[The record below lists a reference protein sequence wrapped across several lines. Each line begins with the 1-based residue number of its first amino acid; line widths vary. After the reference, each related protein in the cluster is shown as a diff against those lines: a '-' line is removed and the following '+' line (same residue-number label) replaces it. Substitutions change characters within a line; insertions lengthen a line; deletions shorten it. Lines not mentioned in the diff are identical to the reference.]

1 MSDFVLRLK
10 KKYSLHIIFV
20 FIVLVGY
27 IAIQSFNLLRPAVLT
42 VAFLDVGQGDA
53 IWIQAPNGKELLV
66 DTGPGQA
73 VVTELAKLKNFFDR
87 TIDMVLLTHTDS
99 DHIGGVPEVF
109 KRYHVPLVITSEVS
123 SPTLIHK
130 TSQEFIQQ
138 EKSNRL
144 IARMGERIIL
154 DSRSGVVVDVLFP
167 DYSTENW
174 ETNEASIIVKVTYGD
189 ISFLLTGDAPTEV
202 EDYLVN
208 SYGDQLQSTVLKLGH
223 HGSKTSTSAQFLEA
237 VQPEIAIVSAGLGNR
252 YGHPSPEVVERITE
266 TDKVLLETSRIGTII
281 CTSDAKRIFCNQ

>member
-27 IAIQSFNLLRPAVLT
+27 ITIQSFNLLRPAVLT

-109 KRYHVPLVITSEVS
+109 KRYHVPLVVTSEVS

-154 DSRSGVVVDVLFP
+154 DSRSGVVVDILFP

-174 ETNEASIIVKVTYGD
+174 ETNEASIIIKVTYGD

-208 SYGDQLQSTVLKLGH
+208 SYGDQLRSTVLKLGH
-223 HGSKTSTSAQFLEA
+223 HGSKTSTSARFLET

>member
-27 IAIQSFNLLRPAVLT
+27 ITIQSFNLLRPAVLT

-109 KRYHVPLVITSEVS
+109 KRYHVPLVVTSEVS

-144 IARMGERIIL
+144 IARMGERIVL

-202 EDYLVN
+202 EDYLIN
-208 SYGDQLQSTVLKLGH
+208 SYGDQLRSTVLKLGH
-223 HGSKTSTSAQFLEA
+223 HGSKTSTSARFLET
-237 VQPEIAIVSAGLGNR
+237 VQPEITIVSAGLGNR

-281 CTSDAKRIFCNQ
+281 CTSDARRIFCNQ

>member
-73 VVTELAKLKNFFDR
+73 VVTELSKLKNFFDR
-87 TIDMVLLTHTDS
+87 TIDVVLLTHTDS
-99 DHIGGVPEVF
+99 DHIGGIPEVF
-109 KRYHVPLVITSEVS
+109 KRYHVPLVVTSEVS

-144 IARMGERIIL
+144 IARMGERIVL
-154 DSRSGVVVDVLFP
+154 DSRSGVVVDILFP

-223 HGSKTSTSAQFLEA
+223 HGSKTSTSARFLET